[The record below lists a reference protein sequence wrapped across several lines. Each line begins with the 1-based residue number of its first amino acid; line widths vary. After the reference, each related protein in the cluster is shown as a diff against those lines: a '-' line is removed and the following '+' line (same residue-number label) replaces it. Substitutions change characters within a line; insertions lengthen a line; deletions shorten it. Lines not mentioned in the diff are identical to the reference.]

1 MQHYQADLEAGRDA
15 GHALTCP
22 INCYKQGNRDTAY
35 DFIAIH
41 DTDTNMVFLCINAD
55 YDDAED
61 IIEQLKD
68 TAYAL
73 TGSKNLDHASVL
85 HAIEEV

>member
-1 MQHYQADLEAGRDA
+1 MQHYAADLEAGRNA
-15 GHALTCP
+15 GHSLDVTV
-22 INCYKQGNRDTAY
+22 NCCKAGQRDTAY

-55 YDDAED
+55 YDNAEH
-61 IIEQLKD
+61 IIEELKD

-73 TGSKNLDHASVL
+73 TGSRNLDKASVM